1 MMILLQSSFTDPA
14 LAGIPEW
21 TRFENSNARA
31 VFSFDAGGNRA
42 KQFLERTFANGDRAI
57 VNTRYLGSYEQEV
70 HATDTVA
77 GGGYWSVPRKS
88 WTGNKDGTFPMRLTS
103 ARREWA
109 PPKLVGAGRGCAGYG
124 VPFAVNP
131 QPIHSLS

>member
-1 MMILLQSSFTDPA
+1 MIVVDGCSTNNEPS
-14 LAGIPEW
+14 IHEMKSK
-21 TRFENSNARA
+21 RKR
-31 VFSFDAGGNRA
+31 
-42 KQFLERTFANGDRAI
+42 
-57 VNTRYLGSYEQEV
+57 
-70 HATDTVA
+70 
-77 GGGYWSVPRKS
+77 WSVPRKS